1 MVALPDSA
9 LALLEL
15 TVYGHV
21 VTRNRDGTPQ
31 VTMVWVE
38 ADGGDLLFNTAEGR
52 QKVRNL
58 RRDPQII
65 VSVHDIENPQQY
77 LLVQGTATISS
88 EGADAQV
95 DRLAKKYLGV
105 DSYPWRGR
113 GEQRRMVRVAI
124 ERIGGSGPWVAAS

>member
-1 MVALPDSA
+1 LVALPDSA

>member
-1 MVALPDSA
+1 MIALPDSA
-9 LALLEL
+9 RALLEL

-21 VTRNRDGTPQ
+21 VTRNPNGSPQ

-38 ADGGDLLFNTAEGR
+38 ADGGDLLFNTGEGR

-65 VSVHDIENPQQY
+65 VSVQNTENPQQY
-77 LLVQGTATISS
+77 LLVHGRATISS

-105 DSYPWRGR
+105 DSYPARR
-113 GEQRRMVRVAI
+113 PDEQRLMVRVAI